1 MDVLGRAPT
10 LEFRLKMVK
19 FRPISDQ
26 ILREIQTKSDHFLGK
41 FGLYAQNSANF
52 RLLPVYR
59 PPTTLSRTLKKLV
72 AVGEAS
78 LVFQC
83 SY

>member
-1 MDVLGRAPT
+1 MFANIFGNKPIISEKDKGTAPT

-41 FGLYAQNSANF
+41 FGLY
-52 RLLPVYR
+52 
-59 PPTTLSRTLKKLV
+59 
-72 AVGEAS
+72 E
-78 LVFQC
+78 
-83 SY
+83 